1 MEAYQP
7 GLERNTLHLLRT
19 YTASHAVFNGLSA
32 MQHALL
38 KHEREQGLYILNLF
52 SSYLRKLCA
61 AAQAPHAGWMEEQ
74 AALFVYAELENL
86 RHRPECTI
94 ETEEI
99 KSSFLVP
106 SFLGIPMLERQLF
119 RALRTEGPIELQVQ
133 TEIKDSRVQIQVQAS
148 KPMPALASLVL
159 NSEQR
164 LRMDLFEERLQLF
177 GGEAAFSETTKGAI
191 LKLNK
196 QQTL

>member
-1 MEAYQP
+1 
-7 GLERNTLHLLRT
+7 
-19 YTASHAVFNGLSA
+19 

-61 AAQAPHAGWMEEQ
+61 AAKAPHAGWMDEQ
-74 AALFVYAELENL
+74 ASLFVYAELENL
-86 RHRPECTI
+86 RYRPDCTI

-106 SFLGIPMLERQLF
+106 SFLSIPMLERQLF
-119 RALRTEGPIELQVQ
+119 RALRAEGPTVLKVN
-133 TEIKDSRVQIQVQAS
+133 TEIKDSRVLIQVLS
-148 KPMPALASLVL
+148 DKPIPSPASLVL

-177 GGEAAFSETTKGAI
+177 DGEVAFTETTKGAT